1 MQNKVMDALSEDRRP
16 WYVCHTKPKQEFRAA
31 ENLDRQGYQIW
42 LPQMMAWQRKKSV
55 LVPMFPRYMFLRPA
69 HDQHSIAPVRSTL
82 GVFGLVRFGME
93 PATIRDPILQSLREL
108 ESQLRD
114 AEFANFAP
122 FKRGDKVSIT
132 EGPFKGLDGIV
143 STVAEERVGV
153 LMTLLGRERS
163 LEFPASM
170 LKVS

>member
-1 MQNKVMDALSEDRRP
+1 MDTTNDDKRL

-31 ENLDRQGYQIW
+31 ENLERQGYQIW
-42 LPQMMAWQRKKSV
+42 LPQMRAWQRKKSV

-69 HDQHSIAPVRSTL
+69 HEQHSIAPVRSTL

-93 PATIRDPILQSLREL
+93 PATIRDPTLQSLRFL
-108 ESQLRD
+108 EQQLRE
-114 AEFANFAP
+114 AEFSSFSP
-122 FKRGDKVSIT
+122 FKPGDQVMVV
-132 EGPFKGLDGIV
+132 EGPFKGLEGIV
-143 STVAEERVGV
+143 SSVAEVRISV

-163 LEFPASM
+163 LEFPATL